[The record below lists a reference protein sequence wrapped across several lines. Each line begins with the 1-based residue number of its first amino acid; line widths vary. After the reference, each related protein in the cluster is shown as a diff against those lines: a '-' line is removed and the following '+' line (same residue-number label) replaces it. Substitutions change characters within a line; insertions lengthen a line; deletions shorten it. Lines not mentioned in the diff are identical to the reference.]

1 LTYVINYLEVNRMPG
16 RDGTG
21 PIGAGPMTGR
31 GLGFCT
37 GADAARY
44 GTGRGLG
51 LGLGLACRRGFGRWF
66 SRDLAIDEAIP
77 KTQKELLQNQ
87 KAILEKRLEA
97 IDKQLE
103 NL

>member
-1 LTYVINYLEVNRMPG
+1 MPG
-16 RDGTG
+16 SNGTG

-31 GLGFCT
+31 GFGFCA
-37 GADAARY
+37 GANAARY

-66 SRDLAIDEAIP
+66 GRCFTIDGVIP

-87 KAILEKRLEA
+87 KTILEKRLEA